1 MALWSTPATASS
13 DEQGLAG
20 AGTREPLPKWTGK
33 QDVAT
38 VYAEIKKQNMPTLL
52 ISYIRRFLLW
62 HALTGCRTRGSRHL
76 GYDYFEHY

>member
-1 MALWSTPATASS
+1 MLRGLGIGEAS
-13 DEQGLAG
+13 D
-20 AGTREPLPKWTGK
+20 
-33 QDVAT
+33 T
-38 VYAEIKKQNMPTLL
+38 VYAEVKKQNMPTLL